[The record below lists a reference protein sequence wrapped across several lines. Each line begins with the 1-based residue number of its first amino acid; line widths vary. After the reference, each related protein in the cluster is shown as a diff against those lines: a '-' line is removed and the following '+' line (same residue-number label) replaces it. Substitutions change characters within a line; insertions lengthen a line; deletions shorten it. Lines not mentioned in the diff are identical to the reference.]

1 MEHLEWLCVCAAST
15 ALSEDMNLSY
25 AGAALGSQWAGLPTE
40 EWTLLLVEV
49 TCHVQGKDWA
59 RVVKACGGG
68 GDGRRRG
75 KGWPAPAEHQTY
87 NLEGL
92 APGLRKGIATRRGP
106 MPVQE
111 AKPNEDT
118 KRIADE
124 GNCMEVP
131 EEGQEDTLVESAE
144 AVLAEDV
151 CRLAKGSVAYPN
163 AAAEGNVEL
172 GTLFGEVNRR
182 ALDEV
187 MVAEAEEPLLDRTHD
202 LRGLRL
208 RALEAKVEELGD
220 IFGKALPSVLD
231 AMPALLCSGM
241 APAFDRLEGL
251 EAAVK
256 ALRCQQSEKVGTAQ
270 PGGPKETRVLNHAAQ
285 AFVPERLLAGADDPL
300 MHFAIDLGQTFGLPA
315 EGCAAF
321 QDRAEDA
328 RAQGM
333 TLGDFAAYWQDR
345 FDGSPTDGALYMDL
359 MSRHLEVEM
368 EQSGRGTNA

>member
-1 MEHLEWLCVCAAST
+1 MGQGGESLC
-15 ALSEDMNLSY
+15 
-25 AGAALGSQWAGLPTE
+25 G
-40 EWTLLLVEV
+40 
-49 TCHVQGKDWA
+49 
-59 RVVKACGGG
+59 GGG

-220 IFGKALPSVLD
+220 IFGKALRCPVSWTPCQRFCAVVWHR
-231 AMPALLCSGM
+231 
-241 APAFDRLEGL
+241 RL
-251 EAAVK
+251 
-256 ALRCQQSEKVGTAQ
+256 TAW
-270 PGGPKETRVLNHAAQ
+270 RAS
-285 AFVPERLLAGADDPL
+285 RLLL
-300 MHFAIDLGQTFGLPA
+300 KL
-315 EGCAAF
+315 
-321 QDRAEDA
+321 
-328 RAQGM
+328 
-333 TLGDFAAYWQDR
+333 
-345 FDGSPTDGALYMDL
+345 
-359 MSRHLEVEM
+359 
-368 EQSGRGTNA
+368 